1 MDTAVKMKK
10 DIQKIY
16 LSWFDSHDKDLRRSS
31 RENYISKF
39 RK

>member
-16 LSWFDSHDKDLRRSS
+16 LSWFDSHDKDLRSS